1 MPFWTSTKFT
11 LCGSKTFPVRSMND
25 TTSQAQGSIRPK
37 WLVIVLA
44 MVSFYFGC
52 MASNIMLFGVAGVI
66 RERYDIDDSNIWA
79 LLLASL
85 FLIVAAIVGATFLRW
100 QRRFLETR
108 SVIISYV
115 ALIVFVALCVLCTPL
130 PTLDTY
136 VVE

>member
-1 MPFWTSTKFT
+1 
-11 LCGSKTFPVRSMND
+11 MND
-25 TTSQAQGSIRPK
+25 TTSQAQGSVRPK
-37 WLVIVLA
+37 WLVSVLA

-136 VVE
+136 VAE